1 MHNGLFATLEDVLD
15 FYDDVDSRRG
25 NDRNANVSRD
35 QLDPSLRQLRCA
47 DDDDED
53 LLAFLGALSDGSF
66 GRTTPEGC
74 RAGLRLA
81 EGFVRIRLLTRRAVS
96 GWRLRHALS
105 RHADRSHSC

>member
-35 QLDPSLRQLRCA
+35 QLDPSLRQLRCV

-53 LLAFLGALSDGSF
+53 LLAFLGAFERRLISVVRPPKGA
-66 GRTTPEGC
+66 E
-74 RAGLRLA
+74 RAC
-81 EGFVRIRLLTRRAVS
+81 
-96 GWRLRHALS
+96 GWRKDSLGSASLPSRCQWLEVAPCPLS
-105 RHADRSHSC
+105 TR

>member
-1 MHNGLFATLEDVLD
+1 VLD

-25 NDRNANVSRD
+25 NDRNANVSRG
-35 QLDPSLRQLRCA
+35 QLDPLLRQLGGV

-66 GRTTPEGC
+66 DRTTPDVC
-74 RAGLRLA
+74 RVGLRLA
-81 EGFVRIRLLTRRAVS
+81 EGFARIRLLTRRAVS
-96 GWRLRHALS
+96 GWRLHHALS